1 MTTPDQIIQHPLHII
16 LAVIIVDIIAMVF
29 ARNGMAGRVINQW
42 YDQFT
47 FGAFVADISS
57 ICFGIFLSLFLFKN
71 VFPKN
76 AFTPVH
82 FIVSVVVIQLLH
94 DLLFSLVIRIY
105 PSKRNRMMDL
115 FRSYMNENSW
125 KILLVDAMMMIGSVV
140 LIYLLLK
147 SDLSDITIYGLLAFS
162 LYFSQFLIYS

>member
-1 MTTPDQIIQHPLHII
+1 MTPNEIINHPLHII
-16 LAVIIVDIIAMVF
+16 LAVIIVDIVAMVF
-29 ARNGMAGRVINQW
+29 ARHGMAGRVINEW

-57 ICFGIFLSLFLFKN
+57 ICFGIFLALFLFKN

-76 AFTPVH
+76 AFTPVN

-94 DLLFSLVIRIY
+94 DLLFSLVIRSY
-105 PSKRNRMMDL
+105 PSKQNRMMDL
-115 FRSYMNENSW
+115 FKSYLHENSW

-140 LIYLLLK
+140 LVYLLLK
-147 SDLSDITIYGLLAFS
+147 SELSDISIYILLAFS